1 MSERARLRLL
11 FVCTGNTCRSP
22 MARVIAERTLERS
35 GWDAAEIRSAGVSA
49 VSGSMASDGAIHA
62 AADHGLD
69 LDGHRSSPL
78 SEELVEWADLILT
91 MGVHHLLAVENK
103 GGRGKTAM
111 LSAFAEG
118 RESGESWGVPD
129 PFAGDIEVYRENFRV
144 LEELVEASVARLDRD
159 HGTTT
164 GKDS

>member
-1 MSERARLRLL
+1 
-11 FVCTGNTCRSP
+11 

-49 VSGSMASDGAIHA
+49 ASGSMASDGAIQA

-69 LDGHRSSPL
+69 LDDHRSSPL

-91 MGVHHLLAVENK
+91 MGVHHLLAVEDK

-118 RESGESWGVPD
+118 RESVEGWGIPD
-129 PFAGDIEVYRENFRV
+129 PFAGDLEVYRESFRV
-144 LEELVEASVARLDRD
+144 LEELVEASVARLDGD
-159 HGTTT
+159 YGTIT
-164 GKDS
+164 GNDS